1 DHYLIDALRSQLG
14 SLNDGAGIWRY
25 SKSIAFQPEL
35 VIGMAPSNG
44 SNCSNCS
51 MLRALL
57 LFIYETRDSVVESVF
72 LILVVF
78 HFIFLVLLWF
88 KFGADNIM
96 LELLSV
102 FSVFAYYI
110 N

>member
-1 DHYLIDALRSQLG
+1 VY
-14 SLNDGAGIWRY
+14 
-25 SKSIAFQPEL
+25 
-35 VIGMAPSNG
+35 
-44 SNCSNCS
+44 
-51 MLRALL
+51 
-57 LFIYETRDSVVESVF
+57 F
-72 LILVVF
+72 LIPVVF

-110 N
+110 NNEEQYHQKYDNDNRVIGHCVVKVLKTVSISLNRTNIGIIGLLNL